1 MERIRLD
8 EEPILKIGRSL
19 ITALGFESLSL
30 RISGNSICLDFIK
43 IVIISYKLP
52 RIICFNYE
60 EPIS

>member
-30 RISGNSICLDFIK
+30 RH
-43 IVIISYKLP
+43 
-52 RIICFNYE
+52 YE
-60 EPIS
+60 LMNLEIHLEAK